1 MSLSKVFF
9 IILFLFFNINIVNSS
24 EKIAFVNLEKVLN
37 NSNYGKSLLSDI
49 KKLNDKNIKKL
60 KNNEIILKKKEDDLN
75 KKKNIISREEF
86 EKELNILKE
95 NIQMYKIEKDQ
106 MVKEFENKRMNI
118 LNNFFA
124 TINPIIQSY
133 MNDNS
138 INLLFEQKNVFIG
151 KNSFDITEDIIN
163 KIDNKLKQ

>member
-163 KIDNKLKQ
+163 KINNKLKQ